1 MYLCIDIGG
10 TKTLVALF
18 NSLGLKTKESK
29 FPTDQ
34 DPIAF
39 AGHLQAAILKV
50 LPEEK
55 DRSAVK
61 MTVIAYPGIVQ
72 NGQPLSAPNLSSW
85 KNFDIVA
92 CIKNLFISNRFTC
105 PFYFE
110 NDANLAAFYECHG
123 LKGKNI
129 YLTFSTG
136 IGGGIVKD
144 DVLLPESVTFEPG
157 RALYTYNGQQ
167 ATWEQFAS
175 TSAINTAH
183 DVDDIKKLAEDKRAL
198 FDIASRLSLGIAH
211 IIREEQPVRII
222 IGGPIALVWSGFD
235 NHLKTILAP
244 SQNPTAPTKIVRA
257 KKPMECVEYGCYL
270 FARATEK
277 ATKA

>member
-18 NSLGLKTKESK
+18 NSLGLKTKDSK

-39 AGHLQAAILKV
+39 AGHLQAAILKI

-61 MTVIAYPGIVQ
+61 MAVIAYPGIVQ
-72 NGQPLSAPNLSSW
+72 NGQPTVATNLSSW
-85 KNFDIVA
+85 GEFDLVA
-92 CIKNLFISNRFTC
+92 CIKNLFISNKFTC

-110 NDANLAAFYECHG
+110 NDANLAAYYECHG

-144 DVLLPESVTFEPG
+144 DALLPESVHFEPG

-175 TSAINTAH
+175 VSAINAAN

-198 FDIASRLSLGIAH
+198 FDIASRVSLGISH
-211 IIREEQPVRII
+211 LIREEKPASII
-222 IGGPIALVWSGFD
+222 IGGPIALVWNGFAS
-235 NHLKTILAP
+235 HLKTILQP
-244 SQNPTAPTKIVRA
+244 TQDPTAPTKIVRA
-257 KKPMECVEYGCYL
+257 KKPMECVEYGCYT